1 MSCNDFKYFIIFGVI
16 VFGFSISELVIY
28 TKSEKYS
35 SSTIQCPE
43 FANNTSPITL
53 DKEIFYQW
61 HWTYKNDYMKIVQ
74 HCPTITHEVNV
85 FLNNSLVA
93 MTHGDPFSITSKMDI
108 NDCKGDNIFV
118 FKASDIGEVILN
130 QNKVFVNKVILDNNS
145 NKIGYVKGTHW
156 FVDDNIDIIDING
169 NTVVNLHRDK
179 LSIPWKWNFDI
190 KNFNS
195 KLSDMRLLSS
205 IAGKVSFSDSGN
217 DSDICNTYFW
227 YVLYVLIAI
236 FSIIVIIIFYYMCK
250 SCEYCKN
257 KVQDGYT
264 QQVDNNKEN
273 KMDIN
278 II

>member
-1 MSCNDFKYFIIFGVI
+1 
-16 VFGFSISELVIY
+16 
-28 TKSEKYS
+28 
-35 SSTIQCPE
+35 
-43 FANNTSPITL
+43 
-53 DKEIFYQW
+53 
-61 HWTYKNDYMKIVQ
+61 
-74 HCPTITHEVNV
+74 
-85 FLNNSLVA
+85 
-93 MTHGDPFSITSKMDI
+93 
-108 NDCKGDNIFV
+108 
-118 FKASDIGEVILN
+118 
-130 QNKVFVNKVILDNNS
+130 
-145 NKIGYVKGTHW
+145 
-156 FVDDNIDIIDING
+156 
-169 NTVVNLHRDK
+169 
-179 LSIPWKWNFDI
+179 
-190 KNFNS
+190 
-195 KLSDMRLLSS
+195 MRLLSS